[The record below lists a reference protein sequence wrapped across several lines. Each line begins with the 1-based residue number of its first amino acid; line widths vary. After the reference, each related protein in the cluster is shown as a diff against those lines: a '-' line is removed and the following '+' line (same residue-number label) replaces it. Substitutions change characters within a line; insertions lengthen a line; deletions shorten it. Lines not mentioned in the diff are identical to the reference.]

1 MFDIDEVVKPIT
13 YDLGIEN
20 LNIKPRFSYQLPN
33 TSLISH
39 IDEDR
44 IVLTNLNLFKET
56 PEIILE
62 SKTYSYENAFNILEQ
77 KYIVLLQK
85 TNLD

>member
-13 YDLGIEN
+13 YDLGIEK

-33 TSLISH
+33 TSLMSQ

-44 IVLTNLNLFKET
+44 MLHYLFRPDEFIAYET
-56 PEIILE
+56 ITGTKQTEDNE
-62 SKTYSYENAFNILEQ
+62 DEEG
-77 KYIVLLQK
+77 
-85 TNLD
+85 